1 MNVDNTGLF
10 SGEQPAPIT
19 VSNPKRGS
27 GQRKTSS
34 KGRKRSV
41 SAKKSSSGAA
51 SGGKTTY
58 DQN

>member
-10 SGEQPAPIT
+10 LGEQPAPIT
-19 VSNPKRGS
+19 VSNPKKSS

-41 SAKKSSSGAA
+41 SAKKGNIGTGG
-51 SGGKTTY
+51 GGKTTY